1 MIFYESAML
10 TINYRLCKVEM
21 KEQHNDFTKISL
33 IFAEK
38 LINARLQFVKDIL
51 IVILRNVII
60 SFKRKKEDDYLD
72 YSDINVIETAIE
84 AIREEIKSLNEKMMF
99 AKYIYLEISMIE
111 AHIERDR

>member
-60 SFKRKKEDDYLD
+60 SFKEKFLKNIFMQKRYL
-72 YSDINVIETAIE
+72 
-84 AIREEIKSLNEKMMF
+84 IKQLNT
-99 AKYIYLEISMIE
+99 I
-111 AHIERDR
+111 

>member
-38 LINARLQFVKDIL
+38 LINARLQFVKGIL

-60 SFKRKKEDDYLD
+60 SFKK
-72 YSDINVIETAIE
+72 N
-84 AIREEIKSLNEKMMF
+84 EE
-99 AKYIYLEISMIE
+99 MI
-111 AHIERDR
+111 IWTIQTLM

>member
-51 IVILRNVII
+51 IVIFRNVIR
-60 SFKRKKEDDYLD
+60 FKKQKEADYLY

-99 AKYIYLEISMIE
+99 AKYIFLEISMIE

>member
-38 LINARLQFVKDIL
+38 LINARLQFVKG
-51 IVILRNVII
+51 
-60 SFKRKKEDDYLD
+60 K
-72 YSDINVIETAIE
+72 
-84 AIREEIKSLNEKMMF
+84 NERADARPMTNHS
-99 AKYIYLEISMIE
+99 ATI
-111 AHIERDR
+111 

>member
-1 MIFYESAML
+1 MIFYELAML

-33 IFAEK
+33 VFAEK

-60 SFKRKKEDDYLD
+60 SLRKKERRWLFGLF
-72 YSDINVIETAIE
+72 
-84 AIREEIKSLNEKMMF
+84 K
-99 AKYIYLEISMIE
+99 
-111 AHIERDR
+111 H